1 MSIDSMNHLI
11 SNAEMQQFRLLKK
24 ILLHSNPERFPNAY
38 FICGEGGDVN
48 ASGLPESIL
57 ICPSLGS
64 EITVV
69 YRRVDTAT

>member
-1 MSIDSMNHLI
+1 
-11 SNAEMQQFRLLKK
+11 LKK
-24 ILLHSNPERFPNAY
+24 ILLHSNPERFPDAY
-38 FICGEGGDVN
+38 FICGAGGDVN

-64 EITVV
+64 EITVK